1 MKIEKFTKENVE
13 LVLSDINAA
22 LTVISNKY
30 QINFDNT
37 NIDCANNVVNLMISL
52 SLKPVETSKKQSDN
66 QGIDVSFLKQ
76 QIVEMDRLYKDVG
89 FKEYFAKMEQLND
102 EIFCPLFK
110 QLCKQYKGLTGV
122 SDIFDFVKYQ
132 DANCMRI
139 PNNEIGVICDTNE
152 WRCTAFLDY
161 DCGTTFIKYCLSNKL
176 ENFKFSNSIGVGY
189 LSKSSY

>member
-22 LTVISNKY
+22 LTTISDKY

-37 NIDCANNVVNLMISL
+37 NIDCADNVVNLMISV
-52 SLKPVETSKKQSDN
+52 SLKPDEISEKQSKSDN
-66 QGIDVSFLKQ
+66 QGIDISFLKQ

-89 FKEYFAKMEQLND
+89 FNEYFAKMEQLNN
-102 EIFCPLFK
+102 EIFYPLFK

-139 PNNEIGVICDTNE
+139 PNDEIGVICDTNE
-152 WRCTAFLDY
+152 WRCTAFIDY
-161 DCGTTFIKYCLSNKL
+161 DCGTTFIKYCLYNKL
-176 ENFKFSNSIGVGY
+176 EDFKFSNAIDVGY
-189 LSKSSY
+189 LSR

>member
-22 LTVISNKY
+22 LANISDKY

-37 NIDCANNVVNLMISL
+37 NIDCADNVVNLMISV
-52 SLKPVETSKKQSDN
+52 SLKPDETSEKQSDT
-66 QGIDVSFLKQ
+66 QGIDTSFLKQ
-76 QIVEMDRLYKDVG
+76 QIVEMDRLYKEVG

-110 QLCKQYKGLTGV
+110 QLCKQYKGLNDI
-122 SDIFDFVKYQ
+122 SDILEFVRYQ
-132 DANCMRI
+132 DSNCMLI
-139 PNNEIGVICDTNE
+139 PKDEIGVICDTNE
-152 WRCTAFLDY
+152 WRCIAFLDY
-161 DCGTTFIKYCLSNKL
+161 DCGTIFIKYCLSNKL
-176 ENFKFSNSIGVGY
+176 ENFKFSNLIGVGY